1 MIDKSYESENGTLY
15 DLERLLNQIVGSNFE
30 EAKKIFYSLPL
41 DVKTEFVKY
50 SLLKPSKFKGHYDP
64 HPVCYC

>member
-1 MIDKSYESENGTLY
+1 
-15 DLERLLNQIVGSNFE
+15 
-30 EAKKIFYSLPL
+30 PL